1 MNQITSRL
9 VNILNVELEAYGKLL
24 AILNEEQDTLI
35 HWRIGDLQDVV
46 EKKDR
51 QLEQVTRLEK
61 KRMDFLE
68 SIHQDLQNM
77 GLASANDEGTVQLT
91 DIITM
96 VTPEEKIT
104 LRELHEDLSIMVK
117 EVTTTNYK
125 NQVLLKRSLEIVNA
139 NLNIYAQSEKLANT
153 YNTAGNINASIERH
167 LIDGTI

>member
-9 VNILNVELEAYGKLL
+9 VNILNIELKAYDKLL
-24 AILNEEQDTLI
+24 AILNEEQETLV

-46 EKKDR
+46 QKKDR

-61 KRMDFLE
+61 KRMDFLG
-68 SIHQDLQNM
+68 SIHRDLQKM
-77 GLASANDEGTVQLT
+77 GLSAGDDEGTVKLS
-91 DIITM
+91 DIIAM
-96 VTPEEKIT
+96 VNPEEKHT

-153 YNTAGNINASIERH
+153 YNAAGDINASVERH
-167 LIDGTI
+167 LVDGAI